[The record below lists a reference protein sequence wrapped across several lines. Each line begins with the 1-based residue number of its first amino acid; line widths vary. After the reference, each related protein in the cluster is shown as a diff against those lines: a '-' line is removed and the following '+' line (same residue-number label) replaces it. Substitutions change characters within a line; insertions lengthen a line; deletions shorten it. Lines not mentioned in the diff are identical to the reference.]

1 MLDFNFPTLISAIVT
16 LLIAFTFHEF
26 AHAWTAKM
34 FGDDTAE
41 RAGRLTLNPLSH
53 LDPYGSLMLILVG
66 FGWAKP
72 VPVNMYELRRNSRIA
87 PLLVS
92 LSGTLTN
99 LILAGL
105 AAIPLRLNLFP
116 YQTVSSN
123 ILPTPYF
130 FLYFFLI
137 TNLGLMVFNLLPV
150 PPLDGHEIITFLLPS
165 DLTSAWERFSYQYGM
180 LVLIALLILG
190 PMIGFDIK
198 QMVLWPVVD
207 FFTRLLLN
215 VS

>member
-1 MLDFNFPTLISAIVT
+1 MLDLNPQTLISAIIT

-26 AHAWTAKM
+26 AHAWTAKI

-53 LDPYGSLMLILVG
+53 LDPYGSLMLIFVG

-72 VPVNMYELRRNSRIA
+72 VPVNMYALRRHSQIA

-92 LSGTLTN
+92 LSGPFAN
-99 LILAGL
+99 LLLAIL

-150 PPLDGHEIITFLLPS
+150 PPLDGHEIITFLLPAN
-165 DLTSAWERFSYQYGM
+165 LAPAWERFGYRYGL
-180 LVLIALLILG
+180 LVLIALLMLG

-198 QMVLWPVVD
+198 QLVLWPVMD
-207 FFTRLLLN
+207 FFTRLLLK

>member
-1 MLDFNFPTLISAIVT
+1 MLDLNPQTLISAIVT

-26 AHAWTAKM
+26 AHAWTAKK

-53 LDPYGSLMLILVG
+53 LDPFGSLMLIFVG

-72 VPVNMYELRRNSRIA
+72 VPVDMYALRRNSRIA

-92 LSGTLTN
+92 LSGPFTN
-99 LILAGL
+99 LLLAGL

-123 ILPTPYF
+123 ILPTPYY

-150 PPLDGHEIITFLLPS
+150 PPLDGHEIVNFLLPS
-165 DLTSAWERFSYQYGM
+165 NLASAWEQFGYRYGV
-180 LVLIALLILG
+180 LVLIALLMLG

-198 QMVLWPVVD
+198 QLILWPVID
-207 FFTRLLLN
+207 LFTRLLLG
-215 VS
+215 V

>member
-1 MLDFNFPTLISAIVT
+1 MLDLNPQTLISAIIT

-72 VPVNMYELRRNSRIA
+72 VPVNMYALRRNSRIA

-92 LSGTLTN
+92 LSGPFAN
-99 LILAGL
+99 LLLAGM
-105 AAIPLRLNLFP
+105 AAIPLRLNLLP

-123 ILPTPYF
+123 ILPTPYL
-130 FLYFFLI
+130 FLFYFLT
-137 TNLGLMVFNLLPV
+137 TNLALMVFNLLPV
-150 PPLDGHEIITFLLPS
+150 PPLDGHEIVTFLLPPS
-165 DLTSAWERFSYQYGM
+165 LAPAWERFGYRYGL
-180 LVLIALLILG
+180 LVLVALLMLG

-198 QMVLWPVVD
+198 QLILWPVIN
-207 FFTRLLLN
+207 FFTRLLLR
-215 VS
+215 V

>member
-1 MLDFNFPTLISAIVT
+1 MLDFNPQTLISAVVT

-53 LDPYGSLMLILVG
+53 LDPYGSLMLLLVG

-72 VPVNMYELRRNSRIA
+72 VPVNMYALRRNSRIA

-92 LSGTLTN
+92 LSGPFAN
-99 LILAGL
+99 LLLAGL

-137 TNLGLMVFNLLPV
+137 TNLGLMIFNLLPV
-150 PPLDGHEIITFLLPS
+150 PPLDGHEIITFLLPP
-165 DLTSAWERFSYQYGM
+165 DLASSWERFGYQYGM
-180 LVLIALLILG
+180 LALIALLVLG

-198 QMVLWPVVD
+198 QLVLWPVID
-207 FFTRLLLN
+207 FFTRLLLM
-215 VS
+215 

>member
-1 MLDFNFPTLISAIVT
+1 MLKLNPQTLISAIIT

-72 VPVNMYELRRNSRIA
+72 VPVNMYALRRNSRIA

-92 LSGTLTN
+92 LSGPFAN
-99 LILAGL
+99 LLLAGL
-105 AAIPLRLNLFP
+105 AAIPLRFNLLP

-123 ILPTPYF
+123 ILPTPYL
-130 FLYFFLI
+130 FLFYFLT
-137 TNLGLMVFNLLPV
+137 TNLALMVFNLLPV

-165 DLTSAWERFSYQYGM
+165 NLASTWEQFGYRYGL
-180 LVLIALLILG
+180 LVLVALLFLG

-198 QMVLWPVVD
+198 QLVLWPVID
-207 FFTRLLLN
+207 FFTRLLLR
-215 VS
+215 V

>member
-1 MLDFNFPTLISAIVT
+1 MLDLNPQTLISAIIT

-72 VPVNMYELRRNSRIA
+72 VPVNMYALRRNSRIA

-92 LSGTLTN
+92 LSGPFAN
-99 LILAGL
+99 LLLAGL
-105 AAIPLRLNLFP
+105 AAIPLRFNLLP

-123 ILPTPYF
+123 ILPTPYL
-130 FLYFFLI
+130 FLFYFLT
-137 TNLGLMVFNLLPV
+137 TNLALMVFNLLPV

-165 DLTSAWERFSYQYGM
+165 NLASTWEQFGYRYGL
-180 LVLIALLILG
+180 LVLVALLFLG

-198 QMVLWPVVD
+198 QLVLWPVID
-207 FFTRLLLN
+207 FFTRLLLR
-215 VS
+215 V